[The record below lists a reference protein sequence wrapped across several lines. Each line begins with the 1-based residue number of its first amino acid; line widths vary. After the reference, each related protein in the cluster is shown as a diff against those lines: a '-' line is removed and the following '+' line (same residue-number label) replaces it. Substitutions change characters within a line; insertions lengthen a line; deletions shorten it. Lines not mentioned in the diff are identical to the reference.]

1 MVNPILHANIYLV
14 PAGFF
19 SAQGTQAI
27 PAQYASLIPAIAFQV
42 PDIAAQATLE
52 LKAVDGGQEM
62 ACITSAVS
70 NGKTF
75 SVPAVSYIAA
85 GVAVVA
91 LVMAG
96 FSAIGAAAA
105 AGGGSLATGAGSAAA
120 GTISPSFVEVFTW
133 FQGIAMNGMLSVN
146 YPPIYRSFS
155 KNFGFATGIIPWT
168 QLQTSIDSFREM
180 TGGNLTDSNV
190 QFLQNATLAYTDGS
204 NSTAILKRGLAN
216 LALSL
221 RDITTS
227 VNSSTSAATSSS
239 TLSQVEVKVSG
250 IGAFV
255 ESLAVPQENTF
266 MTVLLVVA
274 IVVAAIVLGV
284 LLLKLILE
292 GWALFASFPQSLAG
306 FRKHYWG
313 TMARSI
319 VQLILILY
327 GVWVLY
333 CIFQFTH
340 GDSWAAKALAVV
352 TLSIFTGILV
362 FFTFKIW
369 QAARK
374 YKEAE
379 GDVSLLYEDKQTW
392 IKYSLFYDAYKKNFW
407 WTFIPA
413 IVYMFA
419 KGCVLAAAD
428 GHGLAQTIAQLVI
441 EALMLILL
449 VFARPYERKSGNVIN
464 IFIQVVRALSVVCI
478 LVFVEGISSLLD
490 PGPNTQLTCHRT
502 RHRTNDSNYH
512 RRRPH
517 CRPICTHR
525 ALGDPHRRKCHHYLL
540 QRKPPPQATQ
550 GSRKA

>member
-1 MVNPILHANIYLV
+1 MCLV
-14 PAGFF
+14 PAGSF

-52 LKAVDGGQEM
+52 LRATDGGQEM

-85 GVAVVA
+85 GVAGAA
-91 LVMAG
+91 LLMAG
-96 FSAIGAAAA
+96 FSAISAAAA
-105 AGGGSLATGAGSAAA
+105 AGGGSSASGAGSAAA
-120 GTISPSFVEVFTW
+120 GTVSPSFVEVFTW
-133 FQGIAMNGMLSVN
+133 FQGLAMNGMLSVN

-155 KNFGFATGIIPWT
+155 KNFGFATGIIPWA
-168 QLQTSIDSFREM
+168 QLQTSIDSFRKL
-180 TGGNLTDSNV
+180 TGGNLTESNV

-204 NSTAILKRGLAN
+204 NSTAILKRSLAN

-227 VNSSTSAATSSS
+227 VNSSTSAATSNS

-274 IVVAAIVLGV
+274 TVVAAIVVGV
-284 LLLKLILE
+284 LLLKFILE

-340 GDSWAAKALAVV
+340 GDSWAAKALAAV
-352 TLSIFTGILV
+352 TLVVFTGILV

-369 QAARK
+369 QAARNSK
-374 YKEAE
+374 KAE

-392 IKYSLFYDAYKKNFW
+392 IKYSLFYDVYKKNFW

-413 IVYMFA
+413 IIYMFA

-428 GHGLAQTIAQLVI
+428 GHGLIQTIAQLVI
-441 EALMLILL
+441 EGLMLILL

-478 LVFVEGISSLLD
+478 LVFVEGISHILA
-490 PGPNTQLTCHRT
+490 PYQ
-502 RHRTNDSNYH
+502 
-512 RRRPH
+512 
-517 CRPICTHR
+517 
-525 ALGDPHRRKCHHYLL
+525 HHSANMSQNLE
-540 QRKPPPQATQ
+540 
-550 GSRKA
+550 

>member
-1 MVNPILHANIYLV
+1 MQSSHANVHLV
-14 PAGFF
+14 PAGSF
-19 SAQGTQAI
+19 SAQGVQAI

-42 PDIAAQATLE
+42 PDIAAEAILE
-52 LKAVDGGQEM
+52 LKATDGGQEM

-75 SVPAVSYIAA
+75 SVPAISYIAA
-85 GVAVVA
+85 GIAGAA

-96 FSAIGAAAA
+96 VSAIGATAA
-105 AGGGSLATGAGSAAA
+105 AGGGSLAT

-146 YPPIYRSFS
+146 YPPIYRSFT

-168 QLQTSIDSFREM
+168 QLQTSIDSFRQM

-204 NSTAILKRGLAN
+204 NSTAILKRGLAD

-227 VNSSTSAATSSS
+227 VNSSASATTSNSA
-239 TLSQVEVKVSG
+239 LSQVEVKVSG

-255 ESLAVPQENTF
+255 ESLGVPQQNTF

-274 IVVAAIVLGV
+274 IIVAAIVVGV

-292 GWALFASFPQSLAG
+292 GWALFGSFPQSLAG

-333 CIFQFTH
+333 CVFQFTH
-340 GDSWAAKALAVV
+340 GDSWAAKALAAV
-352 TLSIFTGILV
+352 TLSVFTGILM
-362 FFTFKIW
+362 FFTIKIW
-369 QAARK
+369 QAAKRS
-374 YKEAE
+374 KEAE
-379 GDVSLLYEDKQTW
+379 GDVSLLYEDKQIW

-407 WTFIPA
+407 WTFVPA

-428 GHGLAQTIAQLVI
+428 GHGLTQTIAQLVI
-441 EALMLILL
+441 EGLMLLLL

-478 LVFVEGISSLLD
+478 LVFVEGSSLFQAHPDNL
-490 PGPNTQLTCHRT
+490 LTTHRT
-502 RHRTNDSNYH
+502 RHRANNPNHH
-512 RRRPH
+512 RCRPH
-517 CRPICTHR
+517 CRPIRTNR
-525 ALGDPHRRKCHHYLL
+525 APRNPHRRQRHHHLL
-540 QRKPPPQATQ
+540 QGKPPSQAPQ
-550 GSRKA
+550 GSREAQPRPRHPHAA